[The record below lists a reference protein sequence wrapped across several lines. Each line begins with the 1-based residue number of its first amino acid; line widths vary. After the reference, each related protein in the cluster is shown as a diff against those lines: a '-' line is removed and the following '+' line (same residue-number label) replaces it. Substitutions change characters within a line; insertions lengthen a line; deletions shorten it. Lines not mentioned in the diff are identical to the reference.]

1 MNDAR
6 TRARALRRM
15 NVRYRPACA
24 GFIRLPADENAAL
37 ERADRAPL
45 GLMRTALGELEAAF

>member
-1 MNDAR
+1 MTSGIGGPWQN
-6 TRARALRRM
+6 
-15 NVRYRPACA
+15 RPACA

-37 ERADRAPL
+37 ERVDRAPL